1 MFSKFMNLSVVTID
15 KFWAIDAFNLNKQP
29 TMVIQE
35 NKCINELGT
44 KNEVRSREVVKMRG
58 SS

>member
-1 MFSKFMNLSVVTID
+1 MFLKFVNLSVVTID
-15 KFWAIDAFNLNKQP
+15 KFRAVDAFNSNKQP

-44 KNEVRSREVVKMRG
+44 KNEVSREVVKMRG

>member
-1 MFSKFMNLSVVTID
+1 VFSKFVDLNVVTID
-15 KFWAIDAFNLNKQP
+15 KFRVVDAFNLNKQP

-44 KNEVRSREVVKMRG
+44 KNRG
-58 SS
+58 EE